1 MLGILRIYTCYPPD
15 TQGIYHLLGHIFNPL
30 TRVLF
35 CLNDRL
41 GKFKMHKILI
51 KRIQKRLGFW
61 IRYER
66 KRLLEISNDPKLRQE
81 KFILLGE
88 NENFYDFVP
97 GDNVCSR
104 STLSRI
110 ENGKFILKKS
120 PISFFLKRLGKKYR
134 INDIDQKLIDST
146 IYAFYVFFFSN
157 NKISTQ
163 YLEKIL
169 DDTNS
174 KITDNFLWDE
184 DYKVLCKL
192 LNCFK
197 HYELLSLDEYKE
209 FLSKFSFYHE
219 NLKNLLIYYFC
230 FSVYFNPELWHKN
243 QELIQIINKE
253 YLGDDLLSLFNTLF
267 NSSGAQVI
275 RLFYKY
281 SHKINRNSFL
291 HNEYVL
297 IKKMFDEP
305 INLKHCPELAYVNL
319 IYKLKNKNYYV
330 EHHYESNIFSHLHHH
345 RFNDDHDIGH
355 LLHLIKDEPNPRLIN
370 QIVLQT
376 IYPKIKTKYHM
387 SKLLSFLI
395 E

>member
-1 MLGILRIYTCYPPD
+1 
-15 TQGIYHLLGHIFNPL
+15 
-30 TRVLF
+30 
-35 CLNDRL
+35 
-41 GKFKMHKILI
+41 MHKILI
-51 KRIQKRLGFW
+51 KRIQRRLGFW

-66 KRLLEISNDPKLRQE
+66 KRLLDLSNDPNLRQE

-88 NENFYDFVP
+88 NEHFFDFLP

-104 STLSRI
+104 SALSRL

-120 PISFFLKRLGKKYR
+120 PISFFLKRFGKKYR

-146 IYAFYVFFFSN
+146 INAFYVFFFLN
-157 NKISTQ
+157 NKISTK

-169 DDTNS
+169 NDTNS

-197 HYELLSLDEYKE
+197 RYELLSLDEYE
-209 FLSKFSFYHE
+209 EYLSKFSFYHE
-219 NLKNLLIYYFC
+219 KLKDLLIYYLC
-230 FSVYFNPELWHKN
+230 FSVYFNPELWCKN
-243 QELIQIINKE
+243 QELVNIVNKE
-253 YLGDDLLSLFNTLF
+253 YLADDILSLFNALF
-267 NSSGAQVI
+267 NKSGAQVI
-275 RLFYKY
+275 RLFYRY
-281 SHKINRNSFL
+281 SHMINRNSFL
-291 HNEYVL
+291 HDAYVM

-305 INLKHCPELAYVNL
+305 INFKHCPDLAYVNL
-319 IYKLKNKNYYV
+319 IRKLKSKNYCV
-330 EHHYESNIFSHLHHH
+330 EQHFESTIFSYLHHH

-355 LLHLIKDEPNPRLIN
+355 LLYLIKDEPNPRLIN

-387 SKLLSFLI
+387 SKILSFLI